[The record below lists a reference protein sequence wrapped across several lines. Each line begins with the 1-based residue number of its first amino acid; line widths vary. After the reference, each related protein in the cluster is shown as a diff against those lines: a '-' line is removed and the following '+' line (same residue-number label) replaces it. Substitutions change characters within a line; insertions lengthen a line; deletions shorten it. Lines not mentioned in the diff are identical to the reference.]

1 MRELRG
7 EMERLRVER
16 EEWEFEAGRE
26 RERREIMEE
35 EVRGIERREREA
47 RLGEGEGGATVRAG
61 TGSESPGCAWRVPG
75 WCVVSI
81 WPGAIIDVMGVQRK
95 TAS

>member
-35 EVRGIERREREA
+35 EELLSERERA
-47 RLGEGEGGATVRAG
+47 RNLQDVLGEFQAGVSYLYGLVR
-61 TGSESPGCAWRVPG
+61 
-75 WCVVSI
+75 
-81 WPGAIIDVMGVQRK
+81 
-95 TAS
+95 